1 MPHLQFEINF
11 SVSQA
16 EKVAF
21 AASVKDRF
29 AQIMDTGTDH
39 TAVTIRCY
47 DADDLSFGTANDAGE
62 AIAFVNADIRAGRTA
77 EQKRELSVALIEDLF
92 QLWKVPRSNV
102 YVVLT
107 EHAGNEFHLHDRVLP
122 TWSEG
127 DDPLGA

>member
-21 AASVKDRF
+21 AAGVKDRF

-39 TAVTIRCY
+39 VAVTIRCY
-47 DADDLSFGTANDAGE
+47 EANDLSFGNANDAGE
-62 AIAFVNADIRAGRTA
+62 AIAFVNADIRSGRTA
-77 EQKRELSVALIEDLF
+77 EQKRELSLAFIEDLF
-92 QLWKVPRSNV
+92 QRWKVPKQNV

-107 EHAGNEFHLHDRVLP
+107 EHAGDEFQLHDRVLP

-127 DDPLGA
+127 DDPLA